1 MIANMPEKTGK
12 SLEEWKEVLKA
23 KTFTKHSEA
32 VIFLK
37 NDYHVTYGF
46 ANSIALLSKE
56 EKHSDQ
62 DLITNQYLGKE
73 ALFPIYQ
80 TLVEHLLSFGNDVKI
95 SPKKDSVS
103 FIRKRQFTLIRPATK
118 ARIDLG
124 LKLKGKPLTDR
135 LENSGPFGTMCSHRV
150 RITSLE
156 EIDQELNNW
165 LEEAYKTSTKFSV
178 KTYCTIHS
186 YSTFV

>member
-73 ALFPIYQ
+73 ALFQIYQ
-80 TLVEHLLSFGNDVKI
+80 TLVEHLLSLGNDVKI

-103 FIRKRQFTLIRPATK
+103 FIRKR
-118 ARIDLG
+118 
-124 LKLKGKPLTDR
+124 
-135 LENSGPFGTMCSHRV
+135 
-150 RITSLE
+150 
-156 EIDQELNNW
+156 
-165 LEEAYKTSTKFSV
+165 
-178 KTYCTIHS
+178 
-186 YSTFV
+186 